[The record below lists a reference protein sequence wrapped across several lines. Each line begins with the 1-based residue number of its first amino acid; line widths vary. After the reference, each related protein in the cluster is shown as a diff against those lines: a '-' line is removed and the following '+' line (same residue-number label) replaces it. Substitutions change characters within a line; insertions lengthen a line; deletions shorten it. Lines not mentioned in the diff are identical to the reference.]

1 MNWAPALSNP
11 HIVSIQWCSEAR
23 GHSMVGAGVHNL
35 CIPQRVF
42 STLGH
47 TVRAQFSSPW
57 LHPLPSLPTHP
68 PTTALSST
76 GWKVIIPAELVVP
89 WLRLRYGEAWP
100 ASQTLFASVPTSSKP
115 VYTSCSLYKCVAG
128 KIHGLPIAEL
138 QSSITLALIWLSQ
151 FLQSTR
157 KRTGERLG
165 ALCLVP
171 SRAFIC
177 GCNLISLSCITE
189 GLKWRP
195 R

>member
-23 GHSMVGAGVHNL
+23 GHSMVGAGVHSL
-35 CIPQRVF
+35 CTPQTVF
-42 STLGH
+42 STLRH
-47 TVRAQFSSPW
+47 TVKAQFSPPW

-68 PTTALSST
+68 PTTPCWT
-76 GWKVIIPAELVVP
+76 GSPLV
-89 WLRLRYGEAWP
+89 RLRCGEAWP

-115 VYTSCSLYKCVAG
+115 VYTSFPLYECVAG
-128 KIHGLPIAEL
+128 KIHDQPIAEL
-138 QSSITLALIWLSQ
+138 QSSFVWPWSDRLS
-151 FLQSTR
+151 FFRARERGTV
-157 KRTGERLG
+157 ERLG

-177 GCNLISLSCITE
+177 GCHLISLSCITE